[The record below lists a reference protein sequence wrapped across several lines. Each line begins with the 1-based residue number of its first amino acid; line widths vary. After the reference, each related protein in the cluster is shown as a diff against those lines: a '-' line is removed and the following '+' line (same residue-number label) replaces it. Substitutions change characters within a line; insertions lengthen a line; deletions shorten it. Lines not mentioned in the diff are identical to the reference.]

1 MARVLLRKSQLGNL
15 FVRGELVRVLQ
26 VNLVNQGFTVG
37 ARIDGIFGNDTEKA
51 VKTWQASKN
60 QQVDGIVT
68 FDSWQ
73 QVTNL
78 PTPTLPERAL
88 QLTADFEGTGFG
100 KIVGNFDGAWLTW
113 GIIGFTL
120 KHGELS
126 KLILRIQNQHPD
138 LLKDAFGTLLDELLD
153 VMTNPGKQE
162 AFANSISL
170 GQNKYKVD
178 DKWAACFQK
187 LGEQTKVQQFQ
198 LERVREYWNRGA
210 ADAAKFSLVS
220 ELGRS
225 LCFDIAVQNGGID
238 TSEENSI
245 RERLKQSP
253 TTNERDVRLI
263 VADVIA
269 EHSNPKY
276 ADDVRQRKRTIA
288 TGAGT
293 VHGSNYTL
301 GDWGLSDVVA

>member
-1 MARVLLRKSQLGNL
+1 MARVLLRKARPGNL

-26 VNLVNQGFTVG
+26 ENLVRQGFPVG
-37 ARIDGIFGNDTEKA
+37 AKVDGIFGNDTEKA
-51 VKTWQASKN
+51 VRNWQAGRN

-73 QVTNL
+73 QVTSL
-78 PTPTLPERAL
+78 TAPTLQERAL

-126 KLILRIQNQHPD
+126 RLILRIQERHPE
-138 LLKDAFGTLLDELLD
+138 LLRNAFGPLLDELLD
-153 VMTNPGKQE
+153 VMRNPGKQE
-162 AFANSISL
+162 AFANRISL

-178 DKWAACFQK
+178 DAWAGCFQN
-187 LGEQTKVQQFQ
+187 LGEQRPVQEFQ
-198 LERVREYWNRGA
+198 LERVAKYWDRGV
-210 ADAAKFSLVS
+210 ADAAKFDLAS
-220 ELGRS
+220 ELGRA

-238 TSEENSI
+238 SNEENSI
-245 RERLKQSP
+245 RERLRQDP
-253 TTNERDVRLI
+253 VTGEQDVRLVI
-263 VADVIA
+263 AEVIA
-269 EHSNPKY
+269 EHSNPQY
-276 ADDVRQRKRTIA
+276 AEDVRQRKRTIA

-293 VHGSNYTL
+293 VHGANYAL
-301 GDWGLSDVVA
+301 GDWGLADVAA

>member
-1 MARVLLRKSQLGNL
+1 MARVLLRKSQQGNL

-26 VNLVNQGFTVG
+26 NNLVPQGFPVG
-37 ARIDGIFGNDTEKA
+37 AKVDGIFGNDTEKA
-51 VKTWQASKN
+51 VKNWQASKN
-60 QQVDGIVT
+60 QQVDGVVT

-78 PTPTLPERAL
+78 AAPTLPERAL

-126 KLILRIQNQHPD
+126 KLILRIQEQHPD
-138 LLKDAFGTLLDELLD
+138 LLTEAFGELLGELLK

-162 AFANSISL
+162 DFANGISL

-178 DKWAACFQK
+178 DKWAVCFQK
-187 LGEQTKVQQFQ
+187 LGEQRKVQELQ
-198 LERVREYWNRGA
+198 LERVEKYWNRGI
-210 ADAAKFSLVS
+210 ADAAKFNLAS
-220 ELGRS
+220 EFGRA

-238 TSEENSI
+238 SSEENSI
-245 RERLKQSP
+245 RERLKQKPP
-253 TTNERDVRLI
+253 TAERDVRLVI
-263 VADVIA
+263 ADVIA
-269 EHSNPKY
+269 EHSNPQY

-293 VHGSNYTL
+293 VHGSKYAL
-301 GDWGLSDVVA
+301 EDWGLADVAA